1 MKVTLELPEELVSDL
16 RHFEGDTARIV
27 AAGLREVKAPSGEQ
41 FQGLAQVLEKL
52 AELPT
57 PEEVLAL
64 RPSPQLEARLSDLLG
79 KNREGSLTVDE
90 QAEWERYEWVEHL
103 VRVAKARAQAIL
115 KAA

>member
-1 MKVTLELPEELVSDL
+1 
-16 RHFEGDTARIV
+16 V

-103 VRVAKARAQAIL
+103 VRVAKARAQARL
-115 KAA
+115 KGA